1 MVGGIGLGGAIFR
14 GYGERQ
20 LEVRKY
26 AKEDDVGE
34 DESDDEEEMW
44 EGMDEVEDAGEG
56 SDSDEDDNDSEEHAP
71 KKKSKRS
78 RL

>member
-20 LEVRKY
+20 LEVRKD
-26 AKEDDVGE
+26 ANDVGE